1 VSTLPSTFVVRE
13 RIRWSDCDPLGI
25 VFYGAYL
32 RFFEIAEFEFLRSL
46 GLPYNTLRLEH
57 GVWLPRK
64 AFGAE
69 FHHPAVMDEE
79 IDISIGV
86 TRVGTTSITFQF
98 EVTRASDGARR
109 ASASSTV
116 VCVDKSTFSKQPI
129 PAWLREK
136 LQRGPKT
143 GEGNAK

>member
-1 VSTLPSTFVVRE
+1 MSTPSSPFVVRE

-32 RFFEIAEFEFLRSL
+32 RFFEIAEFEFLRSV
-46 GLPYNTLRLEH
+46 GLPYNVLRVDH

-79 IDISIGV
+79 IDISISV
-86 TRVGTTSITFQF
+86 MRVGTTSITFQF
-98 EVTRASDGARR
+98 EVTRASDGEPR

-116 VCVDKSTFSKQPI
+116 VCVDKSTYSKQPV
-129 PAWLREK
+129 PAWLRQK
-136 LQRGPKT
+136 LGGEPKT
-143 GEGNAK
+143 DN

>member
-1 VSTLPSTFVVRE
+1 MTTPASPFVVRE
-13 RIRWSDCDPLGI
+13 RVRWSDCDPLGI
-25 VFYGAYL
+25 VLYGAYL
-32 RFFEIAEFEFLRSL
+32 RFFEIAEFEFLRSV
-46 GLPYNTLRLEH
+46 GLPYNVLREEH

-79 IDISIGV
+79 IAISIGV

-98 EVTRASDGARR
+98 EVTRASDSEPR
-109 ASASSTV
+109 ASASLTV
-116 VCVDKSTFSKQPI
+116 VCVDKETFTKRPV

-136 LQRGPKT
+136 LQS
-143 GEGNAK
+143 

>member
-1 VSTLPSTFVVRE
+1 M
-13 RIRWSDCDPLGI
+13 
-25 VFYGAYL
+25 FYGAYL
-32 RFFEIAEFEFLRSL
+32 RFFEIAEFEFLRSV
-46 GLPYNTLRLEH
+46 GLPYNVLRVDH

-79 IDISIGV
+79 IDISISV

-98 EVTRASDGARR
+98 EVTRASDGEPR

-116 VCVDKSTFSKQPI
+116 VCVDKSTYSKQPV

-136 LQRGPKT
+136 LGGGPKT
-143 GEGNAK
+143 EEGNAK

>member
-1 VSTLPSTFVVRE
+1 M
-13 RIRWSDCDPLGI
+13 
-25 VFYGAYL
+25 FYGAYL

-46 GLPYNTLRLEH
+46 GLPYNVLRVER

-79 IDISIGV
+79 IAISIDV
-86 TRVGTTSITFQF
+86 TRVGTTSITFRF
-98 EVTRASDGARR
+98 EVTRASDGEPR
-109 ASASSTV
+109 ASASLTV
-116 VCVDKSTFSKQPI
+116 VCVDKESMTKQPI

-136 LQRGPKT
+136 LARRAVSSG
-143 GEGNAK
+143 AA